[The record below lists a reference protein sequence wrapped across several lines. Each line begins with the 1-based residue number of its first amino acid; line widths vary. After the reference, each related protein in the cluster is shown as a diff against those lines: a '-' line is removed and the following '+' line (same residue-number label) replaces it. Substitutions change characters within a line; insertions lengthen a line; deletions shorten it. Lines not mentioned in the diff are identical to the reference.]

1 MENTNIKNIIRG
13 ARSENKMNTHHF
25 VNELFPTFFELH
37 GDRVAGDDAAI
48 ISGFSILADLTVAV
62 IATNK
67 GADLQERI
75 VSKFGC
81 PSPSG
86 YRKALR
92 AMKISEQLH
101 IPILTFLNTSGAYP
115 GAEAEKEGQGQVIS
129 KCISKM
135 IGLQVPILT
144 IIVGEAGSGGA
155 LALAC
160 SDEIWMFEHSMYTV
174 LSPEGFSSIMW
185 KSSKRID
192 DAAEKMHIEP
202 NWLKD
207 RGVVERILPEK
218 YLDGNL
224 KELKFIIGKKIKEL
238 NNIPQDKLLKKRQE
252 RFRKF

>member
-1 MENTNIKNIIRG
+1 
-13 ARSENKMNTHHF
+13 
-25 VNELFPTFFELH
+25 
-37 GDRVAGDDAAI
+37 
-48 ISGFSILADLTVAV
+48 
-62 IATNK
+62 
-67 GADLQERI
+67 
-75 VSKFGC
+75 
-81 PSPSG
+81 
-86 YRKALR
+86 
-92 AMKISEQLH
+92 
-101 IPILTFLNTSGAYP
+101 
-115 GAEAEKEGQGQVIS
+115 
-129 KCISKM
+129 
-135 IGLQVPILT
+135 
-144 IIVGEAGSGGA
+144 
-155 LALAC
+155 
-160 SDEIWMFEHSMYTV
+160 MYTV